1 VPTTKQELDSFH
13 RFASEKCVVPPVDA
27 SLEDLLALW
36 RQDCEYSETVED
48 VRQGLRDYDAGMGQ
62 ALADAFQDVRDNL
75 GFAK

>member
-1 VPTTKQELDSFH
+1 MPTTKQELDRFH
-13 RFASEKCVVPPVDA
+13 RFASEKCAVPPVDA

-48 VRQGLRDYDAGMGQ
+48 VRQGLRDYDAGTGQ
-62 ALADAFQDVRDNL
+62 ALTDVCQDVRANL